1 MYRKRKAGQ
10 QMKAKFEEFN
20 DGIAD
25 VCSVNGED
33 RLEKVKEGLRFGNE
47 NVGITG
53 TMRRGQ
59 QIPARIV

>member
-25 VCSVNGED
+25 VCNVNGED
-33 RLEKVKEGLRFGNE
+33 RLERV
-47 NVGITG
+47 
-53 TMRRGQ
+53 
-59 QIPARIV
+59 

>member
-25 VCSVNGED
+25 VCNVNGED
-33 RLEKVKEGLRFGNE
+33 RLEKIIV
-47 NVGITG
+47 
-53 TMRRGQ
+53 
-59 QIPARIV
+59 PAAPAPAA